1 MVPFATLTDKRGQRF
16 SVNPELVQFVR
27 EVENRDDECLV
38 IFGKDQLLRVSG
50 TLADVTKILRE
61 V

>member
-1 MVPFATLTDKRGQRF
+1 MVPFATLTDKHGHRY

-50 TLADVTKILRE
+50 TISDVTKSLSD

>member
-1 MVPFATLTDKRGQRF
+1 MIPFATLTDKRGQSF

-27 EVENRDDECLV
+27 AVDNHDDECLI
-38 IFGKDQLLRVSG
+38 IFGKDQVLRVSG
-50 TLADVTKILRE
+50 TLAQVTRLLTE